1 MSTAQ
6 ITPTLLSWARQ
17 RARLAPDLL
26 AQRLQ
31 VRTERVLKWEAGGE
45 QPTFRQAQQLAHVLN
60 VPFSYLFLA
69 APPEEPLPI
78 PDLRTVGSR
87 TPAEVS
93 ADLRDVLA
101 DALQKQAWYHND
113 LREQGAEPLPF
124 VGKFTQDTPTT
135 TIAADIT
142 ATLRLSL
149 SDRKT
154 AGDPD
159 GFLNLLVVRAEEAGV
174 WVMRSGIAGNN
185 TARRLDVHEFRG
197 FAISDPIAPLV
208 FINSRDARRA
218 QTFTLV
224 HELAHIWP
232 GASGIS
238 DVELSAAPHALPATI
253 ERRCNAVAA
262 EVLAPAALV
271 REHWRPEQSLALNAQ
286 QLATLCRVSTVVVA
300 RRAAELGFV
309 TWDEFRSYYQQQSA
323 AWQEQT
329 RKREGGP
336 SSTTALC
343 RCATANVSL
352 KPCCAAPWSSG
363 CCCATPARCSTST
376 RQSSPALPKK
386 SACNDP
392 SVFARCECLY
402 RSQEPLLQL

>member
-6 ITPTLLSWARQ
+6 ITPALLSWARQ

-60 VPFSYLFLA
+60 VPFGYLFLA

-101 DALQKQAWYHND
+101 DALQKQAWYHDD

-174 WVMRSGIAGNN
+174 WVMRSGIVGNN

-224 HELAHIWP
+224 HELAHIWL

-336 SSTTALC
+336 SYYRTVPVRNGKRFTEAVLRGAWEQRLLLRDAGALL
-343 RCATANVSL
+343 NIQ
-352 KPCCAAPWSSG
+352 
-363 CCCATPARCSTST
+363 PAK
-376 RQSSPALPKK
+376 L
-386 SACNDP
+386 
-392 SVFARCECLY
+392 ARLA
-402 RSQEPLLQL
+402 QEIGMQ